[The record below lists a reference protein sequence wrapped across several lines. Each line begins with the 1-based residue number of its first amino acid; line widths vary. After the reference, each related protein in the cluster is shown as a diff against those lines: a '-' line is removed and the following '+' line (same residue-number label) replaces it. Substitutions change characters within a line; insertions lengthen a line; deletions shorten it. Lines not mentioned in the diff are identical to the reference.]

1 MQSYSR
7 SHVTN
12 AALRQSILDRVARER
27 EITAELLAD
36 IAEFDERQLYRE
48 EGYESLSAWC
58 IGVLHLSKDCA
69 HKRIHAA
76 RAARQHPAIFHMVAT
91 GRLHLTA
98 VVVLATALKP
108 LTAEAALELLEA
120 AAHKTVEQI
129 ELILAGR
136 FPKPDVMERIGR
148 VAAEVAPERL
158 QLVANPEE
166 QLALRQVSRE
176 RTSVTPRSPGRYL
189 VQLMFDEDMHADM
202 EE

>member
-1 MQSYSR
+1 MKKPVATSLRAPLSRPRRPFLRMIEKRRAPADSPPRTRPRVGGTMQSYSR

-12 AALRQSILDRVARER
+12 TALRQSILDRVARER

-108 LTAEAALELLEA
+108 LAAEAALELLEA

-136 FPKPDVMERIGR
+136 FPKADVAERIEW
-148 VAAEVAPERL
+148 V
-158 QLVANPEE
+158 
-166 QLALRQVSRE
+166 
-176 RTSVTPRSPGRYL
+176 
-189 VQLMFDEDMHADM
+189 
-202 EE
+202 